1 MGGEIKEPERLPE
14 QTGFMARMNALI
26 AWAMA
31 RKPVRA
37 YLRYMKVHGPA
48 LADSVTY
55 RTLFSV
61 FAGVFLGFAIA
72 GIWLAGNQQ
81 AMDALVETVEKAI
94 PGLIGEGALIDP
106 DDLVQPVTLS
116 IAGAIAL
123 IGLVTAMIGAIG
135 SLRVAIRRIGGQPDP
150 QTFFLWTM
158 LRDLLLAIGFG
169 ALLVGAA
176 AITFFST
183 AALDML
189 FGWLGLSRSAEGYT
203 FLTGAVAVLVIF
215 AIDTVVVAGM
225 FLVLSGVRPNAGT
238 LWVGALIGG
247 AGLTVLQELS
257 GLFVGGATSNPLLAS
272 FGSLIALLLWLNL
285 SSQVILIAAAYIIT
299 GVEDRRDREWGRE
312 RDRVLERVRA
322 DEQRSSGG
330 RATRRRARGDGFA
343 DGLPDGRPRS
353 SIVLRVV
360 RGLVAPLTR
369 TRVFRAIAPVLLP
382 PIEAVIGW
390 TTGGRVQLSALLVP
404 SLVLHTVGAK
414 TGEPRDTPLMYT
426 PDGHGRA
433 IVAGTTFAMA
443 RHPGWTY
450 NLLRRPDAA
459 ITVRGRELAV
469 RASLIDADAE
479 REAAWALIEAQWPGY
494 RAYERDSGR
503 VVRLFR
509 LQPVP
514 NEVAPGA

>member
-1 MGGEIKEPERLPE
+1 MAGGEIKEPERLPE
-14 QTGFMARMNALI
+14 QTGFMARVNALI

-31 RKPVRA
+31 LKPVRA

-48 LADSVTY
+48 LSDSVTY

-72 GIWLAGNQQ
+72 GIWLDGNPQ
-81 AMDALVETVEKAI
+81 AMDALVETVEQAI

-116 IAGAIAL
+116 IAGALAL

-135 SLRVAIRRIGGQPDP
+135 SMRVAIRRIGGQPDP
-150 QTFFLWTM
+150 QRFFVWTM

-176 AITFFST
+176 AITLFST
-183 AALDML
+183 AALDLL
-189 FGWLGLSRSAEGYT
+189 FGWIGLSRSAESYV

-215 AIDTVVVAGM
+215 VIDTVVVAGM
-225 FLVLSGVRPNAGT
+225 FLVLSGMRPSAGT

-285 SSQVILIAAAYIIT
+285 SSQVILIASAYIIT
-299 GVEDRRDREWGRE
+299 GVEDRREREWGLERE
-312 RDRVLERVRA
+312 RVLERVRA
-322 DEQRSSGG
+322 DG
-330 RATRRRARGDGFA
+330 RATGVARGPRRAVRDDA
-343 DGLPDGRPRS
+343 LPDGRPRPS
-353 SIVLRVV
+353 TVQHVV

-369 TRVFRAIAPVLLP
+369 TRVFRAVAPVLLP
-382 PIEAVIGW
+382 PIEAVLGW
-390 TTGGRVQLSALLVP
+390 ITGGRVQLSALLVP

-414 TGEPRDTPLMYT
+414 TGEARDTPLMYT
-426 PDGHGRA
+426 PDGQGRA

-450 NLLRRPDAA
+450 NLAAQPDAS
-459 ITVRGRELAV
+459 ITVRGRDLAV
-469 RASLIDADAE
+469 RATRIDTEAE
-479 REAAWALIEAQWPGY
+479 RDAAWALIEAQWPGY

-514 NEVAPGA
+514 GDPSPRS